1 MNELN
6 LYVVTIIDISG
17 TVYSFMLVSTDEYVS
32 KDVRLLVQDNG
43 IREILTIKTELVRQA
58 VRPLTNET
66 FNLVIKKEY

>member
-1 MNELN
+1 MDELN

-32 KDVRLLVQDNG
+32 RDVRLLVQDNG

-66 FNLVIKKEY
+66 FNLVIEKEY

>member
-43 IREILTIKTELVRQA
+43 IRKILTIKTELVRQA

-66 FNLVIKKEY
+66 FNLVIEKEY

>member
-1 MNELN
+1 MDELN

-66 FNLVIKKEY
+66 FNLVIEKEY

>member
-1 MNELN
+1 MDELN

-17 TVYSFMLVSTDEYVS
+17 TVYSFILVSTDEYVS

-43 IREILTIKTELVRQA
+43 IREISTIKTELVRQA

-66 FNLVIKKEY
+66 FNLVIEKEY